1 MYTMTSHHLLLKV
14 ETLSVEKLPVNWRT
28 YRISFGRQPKWK
40 NSRLLQSRL
49 SQSLPVW
56 SSQLNR
62 HRRPLSRW
70 IYLNWDNLPK
80 IKNNKKQLDSKS
92 KSLMRTASR
101 MGNSQ
106 TSPTL
111 SSRQPK
117 AASREGIFLRVKK
130 RWSLLRQRSVPR
142 SSYWHKKALECRIVV
157 QCLQNSCLTPKRMP
171 IDAETDTWFQVELKK
186 QATIEKVAQSKICRD
201 WQRMQVDHSANLTS
215 WTSTRLK
222 KALRVLHLPNRVR
235 RLTLLCHKVRTDEDV
250 TILSCHRASAEG
262 TAWDSKEDQSQKT
275 LFSSKLS

>member
-1 MYTMTSHHLLLKV
+1 MTSHHLLLKV

-92 KSLMRTASR
+92 KSLMLIKLVKFSL
-101 MGNSQ
+101 
-106 TSPTL
+106 SP
-111 SSRQPK
+111 
-117 AASREGIFLRVKK
+117 REIPSMVDNIWVAITYHKMKTRHNKSFRWKEKDARYKTFRYLNFLI
-130 RWSLLRQRSVPR
+130 LRK
-142 SSYWHKKALECRIVV
+142 YC
-157 QCLQNSCLTPKRMP
+157 
-171 IDAETDTWFQVELKK
+171 D
-186 QATIEKVAQSKICRD
+186 
-201 WQRMQVDHSANLTS
+201 
-215 WTSTRLK
+215 
-222 KALRVLHLPNRVR
+222 
-235 RLTLLCHKVRTDEDV
+235 
-250 TILSCHRASAEG
+250 
-262 TAWDSKEDQSQKT
+262 
-275 LFSSKLS
+275 